1 MHRIVRNAAELSEP
15 VLQDFFAYWDDIRQG
30 RRFPN
35 RGDIDPIQMPVSI
48 LPHLVLID
56 VLSDI
61 GGFRY
66 RLVGTKVVE
75 RVGYELRGRLASDGV
90 VDDPQALCQ
99 SMALVASDAQP
110 RHLWLGCD
118 EGPQGFRSI
127 EQVFTPVTRSGD
139 QIDMLFGATVFH
151 RDPPQPIP

>member
-15 VLQDFFAYWDDIRQG
+15 VLQDFFAYWDDVRG
-30 RRFPN
+30 ERRFPS
-35 RGDIDPIQMPVSI
+35 RGDIDPIRMPVPI

-56 VLSDI
+56 VLPDI
-61 GGFRY
+61 GSFRY
-66 RLVGTKVVE
+66 RLVGTKIVE

-90 VDDPQALCQ
+90 VDDPEALCQ
-99 SMALVASDAQP
+99 GMTLVAGDGQP

-118 EGPQGFRSI
+118 ASPQGFRSI
-127 EQVFTPVTRSGD
+127 EQVFAPLSRSGD
-139 QIDMLFGATVFH
+139 HIDMLFGATVFH